1 MFDIGWPE
9 MLVIAIVLI
18 VVVGPKD
25 LPKMLRT
32 FGKTTSKMRS
42 MAGDFRKQF
51 DEALK
56 EAELDDLKTLAQDA
70 RKLNPAS
77 EIKKALSP
85 MEKAA
90 QDVRAGLD
98 AAMKPTPKPTP
109 PAADAP
115 AVATEPAKAGPTAMP
130 GEATPA
136 VKPPANGAAAAT
148 AVHPKPAATAPK
160 TTAKRPAPKP
170 QPKPAATPK
179 AASAAST
186 AKPKATSKP
195 KAAAKPGGNGAAS

>member
-32 FGKTTSKMRS
+32 FGRTTSSLRR

-56 EAELDDLKTLAQDA
+56 EAELDDVKSTIDSA
-70 RKLNPAS
+70 RKLNPAAD
-77 EIKKALSP
+77 IRKALNP

-90 QDVRAGLD
+90 SDVRAGLD
-98 AAMKPTPKPTP
+98 GLMKPQPPKVPS
-109 PAADAP
+109 ADAP
-115 AVATEPAKAGPTAMP
+115 ATPAEPAKAGPAAIP
-130 GEATPA
+130 GEPA
-136 VKPPANGAAAAT
+136 PLPAAASPGSAT
-148 AVHPKPAATAPK
+148 APVASPAPVAPPVEPKPADGAAVP
-160 TTAKRPAPKP
+160 P
-170 QPKPAATPK
+170 PAAEAQHP
-179 AASAAST
+179 AASST
-186 AKPKATSKP
+186 
-195 KAAAKPGGNGAAS
+195 GARS